1 MIQSNDIGLEAIT
14 LVLHDNFPS
23 MTLNFIETDKA
34 NQSYPV
40 VFQFEKVVLDNDERF
55 VLKGKISVCGK
66 PYETGYI
73 EYQYIPGKKWPS
85 NFYRV
90 TYSGNGVLKHMFPLE
105 PHPRFTRD
113 VEDVWA
119 FMRNFK
125 YAEKDNETTI
135 NLNGPTNSKKH

>member
-1 MIQSNDIGLEAIT
+1 MIQSNDIRLDAIT

-23 MTLNFIETDKA
+23 MTLNFIETDRA

-40 VFQFEKVVLDNDERF
+40 VFQFEKVVLDNEERF
-55 VLKGKISVCGK
+55 VFKGKISVCGK

-73 EYQYIPGKKWPS
+73 EYQYISGKKWPS

-90 TYSGNGVLKHMFPLE
+90 SFSGNVVLKYMFPLE
-105 PHPRFTRD
+105 AHPRFTRD
-113 VEDVWA
+113 VEAVLA

-125 YAEKDNETTI
+125 HA
-135 NLNGPTNSKKH
+135 